1 MIQRSMNYAKALFML
16 KISDDIV
23 NNTKCILENVELLD
37 ALSNPSIKR
46 IEKYAVIE
54 TIFDKEIR
62 GFLKILCDNNYMRP
76 ISQIFDMYED
86 VVLESKNIVKAK
98 LTYVTKPDDDQINK
112 IKEFVC
118 NKYNKAGV
126 LLELK
131 EDASLIGGIV
141 LSVGDVEYDK
151 SIKGTL
157 SSLHKTLVWR

>member
-1 MIQRSMNYAKALFML
+1 
-16 KISDDIV
+16 
-23 NNTKCILENVELLD
+23 
-37 ALSNPSIKR
+37 
-46 IEKYAVIE
+46 
-54 TIFDKEIR
+54 
-62 GFLKILCDNNYMRP
+62 MRP